1 MIVNN
6 AEVGI
11 DAFFILETLEENGPV
26 SFTQLEKLTGLR
38 EKPLIMAL
46 GWLAREAK
54 IFQVNPF
61 MEKWEIY
68 KMND

>member
-1 MIVNN
+1 MIINN
-6 AEVGI
+6 AEVGVH
-11 DAFFILETLEENGPV
+11 AFFIMETLEENGPV
-26 SFTQLEKLTGLR
+26 SFKELENLTGLG

-61 MEKWEIY
+61 KEKWEIY
-68 KMND
+68 KIND